1 MSQYI
6 LRPLG
11 SGEILD
17 GAFTLYRR
25 NFPLFLATAGIPTAA
40 LLAVFLL
47 LGRGLVAA
55 MASGD
60 PAALAAATLGGGFLV
75 VVVSVGSALVMWN
88 GLTHQAAQVYTGQPA
103 SVAGGLRVGMRRALP
118 LLGASVIAFLGLM
131 LAAVG
136 VSVVLMIVLLV
147 LSVLGL
153 AGAVLGSLVGLLTWV
168 AVFLSA
174 FGLLFAVTP
183 AIVVEGAGPLDAVER
198 SFALARD
205 ALGRVV
211 GVLLVALLIT
221 YLPTVAVNWLTG
233 GFAELMNPDVVP
245 TPGTLMTRQ
254 LLSIA
259 VAAVTT
265 PFMVAVI
272 VLLYFDRRVRTEALD
287 VQMMADR
294 LAPTGD

>member
-1 MSQYI
+1 MSQPI

-25 NFPLFLATAGIPTAA
+25 NFPLFLATAGIPSVV
-40 LLAVFLL
+40 LLAAFRL

-55 MASGD
+55 MAGGD
-60 PAALAAATLGGGFLV
+60 PGALAAAALGGGFV
-75 VVVSVGSALVMWN
+75 VMVVSVGSALVMWN
-88 GLTHQAAQVYTGQPA
+88 ALTHQAAQAYTGRPA
-103 SVAGGLRVGMRRALP
+103 SIADGLRVGMRRALP
-118 LLGASVIAFLGLM
+118 LLGSTLIAFLGLM

-147 LSVLGL
+147 FSVLGA
-153 AGAVLGSLVGLLTWV
+153 AGAVVGALLTFLAWV
-168 AVFLSA
+168 AVFLAA
-174 FGLLFAVTP
+174 FGVLFAVTP
-183 AIVVEGAGPLDAVER
+183 AIVVEGAGPLEAVER
-198 SFALARD
+198 SFALSRD

-221 YLPTVAVNWLTG
+221 YLPSVAVDWLTG
-233 GFAELMNPDVVP
+233 GFAQLMNPSVMP

-259 VAAVTT
+259 VAAITT
-265 PFMVAVI
+265 PFLVAVI

-294 LAPTGD
+294 LAAAGD